1 MVQPSTSPAA
11 PPDVARQGG
20 GGNAYAYFGFLVLPG
35 FSMIAFASAIEVLR
49 MANYISQQPLY
60 RWSVITFDGAS
71 VEASNGLPIAPVVT
85 LEEAGRPDVL
95 FVCGGVN
102 VHDHVDEALV
112 KRLTQLSR
120 VGVALG
126 GLCTGSYALVKAGLV
141 NGYRCVIHWE
151 NVSALREEFAKVAF
165 VEDLFVID
173 RDRLTCSGGTAPIDL
188 MLDLIAQRVGPRL
201 AAEISAQFIVER
213 IRAST
218 EKQPVSV
225 VARMGF
231 SRKELV
237 VAAQLM
243 EAHIDE
249 PLPFEDIACQVGL
262 SQRQL
267 QRMFKHYLDI
277 SPTRY
282 YLWLR
287 LQRARELLLQTHI
300 SIMNVTVACGFQSPC
315 HFSKT
320 YRTQFGHSP
329 SDERRMHQGQPLAG
343 RSPPQPP
350 EGPAQRAPVGS
361 G

>member
-1 MVQPSTSPAA
+1 MSVAA
-11 PPDVARQGG
+11 PVAAPQGTT
-20 GGNAYAYFGFLVLPG
+20 NTYTHFGFLVLPN

-49 MANYISQQPLY
+49 MANYVSQQPLY
-60 RWSVITFDGAS
+60 RWSVITLDGTS

-85 LEEAGRPDVL
+85 LEEAGLPDVL

-102 VHDHVDEALV
+102 VHDHVDEALA

-120 VGVALG
+120 AGVALG

-151 NVSALREEFAKVAF
+151 NLSALREEFSKVEF
-165 VEDLFVID
+165 TEDLFVID

-188 MLDLIAQRVGPRL
+188 MLDLIAHRMGHKL
-201 AAEISAQFIVER
+201 AAEVSAQFILER

-225 VARMGF
+225 VARVGF

-237 VAAQLM
+237 VVAQLM

-249 PLPFEDIACQVGL
+249 PLPFEEIAHQVGL

-267 QRMFKHYLDI
+267 QRMFKHYLDM

-287 LQRARELLLQTHI
+287 LRRARELLLQTHM

-315 HFSKT
+315 HFSKA
-320 YRTQFGHSP
+320 YRTQFGYSP
-329 SDERRMHQGQPLAG
+329 SDERRMQQGQPLAV
-343 RSPPQPP
+343 RARPVQPQAP
-350 EGPAQRAPVGS
+350 EELAQLAH
-361 G
+361 